1 VSTVS
6 FACLIGASPALA
18 AGEAAASSDSGAVSE
33 VVVTARRKAEN
44 LQEVPLAISAVTG
57 SELKAT
63 SSTSLQ
69 DVTNLT
75 PGLTYNSGGAEAFA
89 APVIRGLSDTSGGLA
104 SSANV
109 SIFLDG
115 IYIFNP
121 SSIDLSLSGLERV
134 EVVKGPVSGLYGRN
148 AFTGAI
154 NYVTTTASQSLHGD
168 LALTYGDYGR
178 AIYAGDLT
186 GPIIP
191 GILAARISGAYDE
204 LGATSVDPT
213 SKLGSNGHQKRDVL
227 FSLLFTPNSHI
238 TIKPVFYA
246 GNDQFAPATQVFYP
260 VNCGALGE
268 SNNYCGDLGKNQIG
282 PLTPSAVGASE
293 SGNTRRVFNEHVD
306 IKFDYPVGTFDILA
320 GLNQIKAHNIYDFT
334 GTEYGIPYD
343 IYPAGANNPFAGDPP
358 LPGGPILAKSFY
370 GTHTYEHDR
379 SIEVRYDT
387 PQQYRLRAALGGY
400 YFYRVGYQFSSFGI
414 DGQNIPAGDVLNF
427 IAQGYVTSMG
437 QSNRPLNIS
446 YAGTRDLSGFGSLD
460 FDILKNLTLST
471 AIRYTDEE
479 EKLTNTST
487 ADLRKV
493 FTSITSN
500 SSLRWKPSHDI
511 MVYVDG
517 ANGEK
522 SGGFNGAAT
531 CPTDLTFQPETDYN
545 VEGGTKA
552 TVLGGHL
559 QVNGDVFHTELDNL
573 QVAGPPQCPGAIA
586 TITSNFGTLAANGA
600 ELEGTYSDHGLT
612 IEAGLAYTDPR
623 FSGSSY
629 DFNDAA
635 ACGGV
640 PSCVAR
646 VTTVGGLPA
655 VKLQGLVPPNA
666 SRWTFNTSLA
676 YRHDIGFQGAEGFFR
691 ADYRF
696 ESKQFNTV
704 TDFAYYGPRNVVNL
718 HAGVTLHNVTVEG
731 IILNATNDRT
741 PVGSVYNAQ
750 LNTFDAPPNGYY
762 GINWNALSYL
772 PDGRTYAVKIAYKY

>member
-1 VSTVS
+1 MGSATAVR
-6 FACLIGASPALA
+6 
-18 AGEAAASSDSGAVSE
+18 AAAAETAESSQGESVTE

-44 LQEVPLAISAVTG
+44 LQDVPLAISAIG
-57 SELKAT
+57 AAELKQA
-63 SSTSLQ
+63 SATSLQ
-69 DVTNLT
+69 DITNLT
-75 PGLTYNSGGAEAFA
+75 PGLTYNSGGAEAFT

-121 SSIDLSLSGLERV
+121 SAIDLSLGGLERV

-154 NYVTTTASQSLHGD
+154 NYVTASASQSLHGD

-178 AIYAGDLT
+178 AIYEGDLT

-191 GILAARISGAYDE
+191 GILAARISGSYDE
-204 LGATSVDPT
+204 LGATSTDPT

-227 FSLLFTPNSHI
+227 LSFLITPDPHI

-246 GNDQFAPATQVFYP
+246 GNDQFGPATQVFYP
-260 VNCGALGE
+260 VNCGVLGN

-282 PLTPSAVGASE
+282 PLTPSAVGANE
-293 SGNTRRVFNEHVD
+293 SGNTRRVFDQHVD
-306 IKFDYPVGTFDILA
+306 IKFTYPVGAFDILA
-320 GLNQIKAHNIYDFT
+320 GLNEIKAHNIYDFT

-343 IYPAGANNPFAGDPP
+343 IYPAGLNNSFAGNPP

-379 SIEVRYDT
+379 SVEVRYDT
-387 PQQYRLRAALGGY
+387 PDQYRIRAAIGGY

-414 DGQNIPAGDVLNF
+414 DGQNIPAGDQLNSV
-427 IAQGYVTSMG
+427 AQGYVTSMG

-446 YAGTRDLSGFGSLD
+446 YAGTRDLSGFGNLE
-460 FDILKNLTLST
+460 FDILKNLTLSG
-471 AIRYTDEE
+471 AVRYTDEE
-479 EKLTNTST
+479 EKLTSTS
-487 ADLRKV
+487 AVGLRKV
-493 FTSITSN
+493 FTSVTSN
-500 SSLRWKPSHDI
+500 SSLRWKPTREVT
-511 MVYVDG
+511 VYVDG

-522 SGGFNGAAT
+522 SGGFNGAAI
-531 CPTDLTFQPETDYN
+531 CGSDLTFQPETDYN

-559 QVNGDVFHTELDNL
+559 QVNADVFHTELDNL
-573 QVAGPPQCPGAIA
+573 QVAGPPTCPGAIA
-586 TITSNFGTLAANGA
+586 TITSNFGSLTADGA
-600 ELEGTYSDHGLT
+600 ELDGTYSDHGIT
-612 IEAGLAYTDPR
+612 FEAGLAYTDPR
-623 FSGSSY
+623 FSSSSY

-666 SRWTFNTSLA
+666 SRWTFNTSLSYHHELG
-676 YRHDIGFQGAEGFFR
+676 YRDADGFFR
-691 ADYRF
+691 MDYRF

-718 HAGVTLHNVTVEG
+718 HAGASLRQVTLEG
-731 IILNATNDRT
+731 MILNATDDRT

-772 PDGRTYAVKIAYKY
+772 PDGRTYAVKLSYRY